1 MNTNFKKGRAY
12 KGIVHSAVFGV
23 DIEVLPVR
31 ANNEQGAI
39 AKTIEMANDI
49 LKARA
54 QREGMSFDNIAVDE
68 CDFVG
73 LEQCLF

>member
-12 KGIVHSAVFGV
+12 KGIVHSAVFNE

-39 AKTIEMANDI
+39 AKTVEMANAI
-49 LKARA
+49 LRERA
-54 QREGMSFDNIAVDE
+54 QRDGMCFENIAVDE
-68 CDFVG
+68 CDFVT

>member
-12 KGIVHSAVFGV
+12 KGIVHSAVFGT

-39 AKTIEMANDI
+39 EKTVEMANAI
-49 LKARA
+49 LRERA
-54 QREGMSFDNIAVDE
+54 QREGMVFENIAVAE
-68 CDFVG
+68 CDFVA